1 MKHGSLFFALNM
13 EQGKAPARIQI
24 LPSGVLVEGR
34 DGRSWIN
41 PDPAAVVAESNAD
54 LPRHVIDENHATDLK
69 ATRGEDAPAYGWFFN
84 LTVNEAGE
92 IWADAEWTER
102 GRAAVE
108 SLEYRFISPVFDFDP
123 QGKIISIKR
132 AALTNA
138 PNLRLEA
145 LNQENPSAGR
155 EENHMKGILAAL
167 GLADT
172 ATEQDA
178 VAAIASL
185 KTAQNAQKPVD
196 LTLYAPRADLQ
207 AMETRALN
215 AEGSLKKIQDDD
227 LKTKGAAAVDKAI
240 ADRKIAP
247 ASKNEYLALCSTQDG
262 LDKFNAIV
270 AASPEIIQ
278 ARAVT
283 AAVTTTESQTA
294 FNAEEAAF
302 AKNAGYTPEQWAEL
316 KKKENK

>member
-13 EQGKAPARIQI
+13 EQGKAPTRIQI
-24 LPSGVLVEGR
+24 LPSGVVVQGR
-34 DGRSWIN
+34 DGRSWTN
-41 PDPAAVVAESNAD
+41 PDPATVVAASNAD

-69 ATRGEDAPAYGWFFN
+69 APRGEDAPAYGWFFN
-84 LTVNEAGE
+84 LSLNETGE
-92 IWADAEWTER
+92 TWADVEWTDR

-108 SLEYRFISPVFDFDP
+108 SLEYRYISPVFDFDP
-123 QGKIISIKR
+123 QGRIIRVKR
-132 AALTNA
+132 AALSNA

-145 LNQENPSAGR
+145 LNSEDPSSGR
-155 EENHMKGILAAL
+155 EEKNMKGILAVL

-178 VAAIASL
+178 IAAIATL

-215 AEGSLKKIQDDD
+215 AEGSLKKIQDDGI
-227 LKTKGAAAVDKAI
+227 KAKGLEAVEKAI

-247 ASKNEYLALCSTQDG
+247 ASKNEYLALCSTQEG
-262 LDKFNAIV
+262 LDKFTAIIAV
-270 AASPEIIQ
+270 SPEIIP
-278 ARAVT
+278 AKPAVPSET
-283 AAVTTTESQTA
+283 PPESQTA
-294 FNAEEAAF
+294 LNAEEVAY
-302 AKNAGYTPEQWAEL
+302 AKAAGYTAEEW
-316 KKKENK
+316 KKMKEKAK